1 MRVFRDLFQYLFQG
15 RWKKSE
21 FFKSSVELPKL
32 LPIRQLTLEEKKGDF
47 LEGGL
52 LGEIFDVITAIG
64 QADAS
69 LTDSTDS
76 GRTGG
81 LPTQTAC

>member
-1 MRVFRDLFQYLFQG
+1 
-15 RWKKSE
+15 
-21 FFKSSVELPKL
+21 
-32 LPIRQLTLEEKKGDF
+32 LEEKKGDF